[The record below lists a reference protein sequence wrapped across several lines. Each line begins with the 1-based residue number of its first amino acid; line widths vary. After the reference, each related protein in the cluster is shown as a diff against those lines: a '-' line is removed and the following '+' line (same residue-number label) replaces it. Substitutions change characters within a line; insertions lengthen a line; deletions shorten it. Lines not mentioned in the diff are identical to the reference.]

1 MGLMNN
7 ANKLVDAAMGKDHSG
22 TTLQDFLAKF
32 NSPEGRFVDSI
43 DPKSTFDVY
52 VKFYPTL
59 EPTEEEKKNYNS
71 IGNSVTRALGTA
83 ATGALKTAGNAITG
97 GLLGSLMNDSSVED
111 AHKNFPYAGQ
121 HTFMEYLLEANL
133 VVGGENWFSNQSQLP
148 LELSLGPYV
157 QEVTI
162 PQMQLAEGSKA
173 STLLGDFPINGQ
185 FIKTDTNDL
194 MMTVINTKAS
204 LHERIF
210 YPWMREVTLPYWS
223 YASQPYTTAT
233 ITIDFSKHNDCRYV
247 FCGCRPKQIMS
258 LQGKQDQTSAENL
271 TRQITFMFD
280 FMLVQSD
287 LKVSESWS
295 DKLLNTAK
303 PILNSA
309 AHALNLG

>member
-7 ANKLVDAAMGKDHSG
+7 ANKLVDAAIGKDHSG

-32 NSPEGRFVDSI
+32 NSPEGKFVDSI

-59 EPTEEEKKNYNS
+59 ESEKQSTGAAVIN
-71 IGNSVTRALGTA
+71 ALGTA

-97 GLLGSLMNDSSVED
+97 GLLGSFMNSGSVKD
-111 AHKNFPYAGQ
+111 AHDQFKYAGQ

-133 VVGGENWFSNQSQLP
+133 VVGGENWFSNQSILP

>member
-7 ANKLVDAAMGKDHSG
+7 ANKLVDAAMGKEHSG

-32 NSPEGRFVDSI
+32 NSPEGKFVDSI

-59 EPTEEEKKNYNS
+59 ESEKQSTGAAVIN
-71 IGNSVTRALGTA
+71 ALGTA

-97 GLLGSLMNDSSVED
+97 GLLGSFMNSGSVKD
-111 AHKNFPYAGQ
+111 AHDKFKYAGQ

-133 VVGGENWFSNQSQLP
+133 VVGGENWFSNQSILP

-223 YASQPYTTAT
+223 YTSQPYTTAT

>member
-1 MGLMNN
+1 MGLMNI
-7 ANKLVDAAMGKDHSG
+7 ANKLVDAAMEKEHSG

-32 NSPEGRFVDSI
+32 NSPEGKFVDSI

-59 EPTEEEKKNYNS
+59 ESEKQSTGAAVIN
-71 IGNSVTRALGTA
+71 ALGTA

-97 GLLGSLMNDSSVED
+97 GLLGSFMNSGSVKD
-111 AHKNFPYAGQ
+111 AHDKFKYAGQ

-133 VVGGENWFSNQSQLP
+133 VVGGENWFSNQSILP

-210 YPWMREVTLPYWS
+210 YAWMREVTLPYWS

>member
-7 ANKLVDAAMGKDHSG
+7 ANKLVDAAIGKQHSG

-32 NSPEGRFVDSI
+32 NSPEGKFVDSI

-59 EPTEEEKKNYNS
+59 ESEKQSTGAAVIN
-71 IGNSVTRALGTA
+71 ALGTA

-97 GLLGSLMNDSSVED
+97 GLLGSFMNSGSVKD
-111 AHKNFPYAGQ
+111 AHDKFKYAGQ

-133 VVGGENWFSNQSQLP
+133 VVGGENWFSNQSILP

-162 PQMQLAEGSKA
+162 PHITVNDNGKMT
-173 STLLGDFPINGQ
+173 TLLGEFPINGTYVKPDNHQ
-185 FIKTDTNDL
+185 LI
-194 MMTVINTKAS
+194 MQIVNTKAA

-210 YPWMREVTLPYWS
+210 YPWLREVTLPYWS

-233 ITIDFSKHNDCRYV
+233 ITIDFTKHNDCKYV
-247 FCGCRPKQIMS
+247 FCGCRSQQIYS
-258 LQGKQDQTSAENL
+258 LQGKQDTSSADNL
-271 TRQITFMFD
+271 TRQVTFIFD
-280 FMLVQSD
+280 FMFIHSD
-287 LKVSESWS
+287 LAVSEEWY

-303 PILNSA
+303 PIINSA
-309 AHALNLG
+309 AHALNL

>member
-7 ANKLVDAAMGKDHSG
+7 ANKLVDAAMGKEHNG

-32 NSPEGRFVDSI
+32 NSPEGKFVDTI

-59 EPTEEEKKNYNS
+59 ESEKRSTGAAVIN
-71 IGNSVTRALGTA
+71 ALGTA

-97 GLLGSLMNDSSVED
+97 GLLGSFMNSGSVKD
-111 AHKNFPYAGQ
+111 AHDKFKYVGQ

-133 VVGGENWFSNQSQLP
+133 VVGGENWFSNQSILP

-162 PQMQLAEGSKA
+162 PQMQLSEGSKA

>member
-1 MGLMNN
+1 MGFLGNSLGDIAN
-7 ANKLVDAAMGKDHSG
+7 AALGQSSG
-22 TTLQDFLAKF
+22 TNLQSFLSKF
-32 NSPEGRFVDSI
+32 YSPEGKFVDSI

-59 EPTEEEKKNYNS
+59 ESEKQS
-71 IGNSVTRALGTA
+71 TRAAVINALGTA

-97 GLLGSLMNDSSVED
+97 GLLGSFMNSGSVKD
-111 AHKNFPYAGQ
+111 AHDKFEYAGQ

-133 VVGGENWFSNQSQLP
+133 VVGGENWFSNQSILP

-173 STLLGDFPINGQ
+173 NTLLGDFPINGQ

-210 YPWMREVTLPYWS
+210 YPWMREVTLPYWN

-233 ITIDFSKHNDCRYV
+233 ITVDFSKHNDCRYV

-295 DKLLNTAK
+295 DKLLNTTK

>member
-7 ANKLVDAAMGKDHSG
+7 ANKLVDAAMGKEHSG

-32 NSPEGRFVDSI
+32 NSPEGKFVDSI

-59 EPTEEEKKNYNS
+59 ESEKQSTGAAVIN
-71 IGNSVTRALGTA
+71 ALGTA

-97 GLLGSLMNDSSVED
+97 GLLGSFMNSGSVKD
-111 AHKNFPYAGQ
+111 AHDTFKYAGQ

-133 VVGGENWFSNQSQLP
+133 VVGGENWFSNQSILP

-162 PQMQLAEGSKA
+162 PHVTVNDNGKMT
-173 STLLGDFPINGQ
+173 TLLGEFPINGTYVKPDNHQ
-185 FIKTDTNDL
+185 LI
-194 MMTVINTKAS
+194 MQIVNTKAA

-210 YPWMREVTLPYWS
+210 YPWLREVTLPYWS

-233 ITIDFSKHNDCRYV
+233 ITIDFTKHNDCKYV
-247 FCGCRPKQIMS
+247 FCGCRPQQIYS
-258 LQGKQDQTSAENL
+258 LQGKQDTSSADNL
-271 TRQITFMFD
+271 TRQVTFIFD
-280 FMLVQSD
+280 FMFIHSD
-287 LKVSESWS
+287 LTVSEEWY

-303 PILNSA
+303 PIINSA
-309 AHALNLG
+309 AHALNL

>member
-1 MGLMNN
+1 MNN
-7 ANKLVDAAMGKDHSG
+7 ANKLVDAAMGKEHSG

-32 NSPEGRFVDSI
+32 NSPEGKFVDSI

-59 EPTEEEKKNYNS
+59 ESEKQSTGAAVIN
-71 IGNSVTRALGTA
+71 ALGTA

-97 GLLGSLMNDSSVED
+97 GLLGSFMNSGSVKD
-111 AHKNFPYAGQ
+111 AHDTFKYAGQ

-133 VVGGENWFSNQSQLP
+133 VVGGENWFSNQSILP

-162 PQMQLAEGSKA
+162 PHVTVNDNGKMT
-173 STLLGDFPINGQ
+173 TLLGEFPINGTYVKPDNHQ
-185 FIKTDTNDL
+185 LI
-194 MMTVINTKAS
+194 MQIVNTKAA

-210 YPWMREVTLPYWS
+210 YPWLREVTLPYWS

-233 ITIDFSKHNDCRYV
+233 ITIDFTKHNDCKYV
-247 FCGCRPKQIMS
+247 FCGCRPQQIYS
-258 LQGKQDQTSAENL
+258 LQGKQDTSSADNL
-271 TRQITFMFD
+271 TRQVTFIFD
-280 FMLVQSD
+280 FMFIHSD
-287 LKVSESWS
+287 LTVSEEWY

-303 PILNSA
+303 PIINSA
-309 AHALNLG
+309 AHALNL

>member
-32 NSPEGRFVDSI
+32 NSPEGKFVDSI

-52 VKFYPTL
+52 IKFYPTL
-59 EPTEEEKKNYNS
+59 ESEKQSTGAAVIN
-71 IGNSVTRALGTA
+71 ALGTA

-97 GLLGSLMNDSSVED
+97 GLLGSFMNSGSVKD
-111 AHKNFPYAGQ
+111 AHDKFKYAGQ

-133 VVGGENWFSNQSQLP
+133 VVGGENWFSNQSILP

>member
-7 ANKLVDAAMGKDHSG
+7 ANKLVDAAIGKDHSG

-32 NSPEGRFVDSI
+32 NSPEGKFVESI

-52 VKFYPTL
+52 IKFYPTL
-59 EPTEEEKKNYNS
+59 EPTEEKKKNYNS

-83 ATGALKTAGNAITG
+83 ATGALKTAGNAITS
-97 GLLGSLMNDSSVED
+97 GLLGSLMNDGSVED
-111 AHKNFPYAGQ
+111 AHKNFTYAGQ

-133 VVGGENWFSNQSQLP
+133 VVGGENWFSNQSILP

-162 PQMQLAEGSKA
+162 PHIAVNDNGKMT
-173 STLLGDFPINGQ
+173 TLLGEFPINGTYVKPDNHQ
-185 FIKTDTNDL
+185 LI
-194 MMTVINTKAS
+194 MQIVNTKAA

-210 YPWMREVTLPYWS
+210 YPWLREVTLPYWS

-233 ITIDFSKHNDCRYV
+233 ITIDFTKHNDCKYV
-247 FCGCRPKQIMS
+247 FCGCRPQQIYS
-258 LQGKQDQTSAENL
+258 LQGKQDTSSADNL
-271 TRQITFMFD
+271 TRQVTFIFD
-280 FMLVQSD
+280 FMFIHSD
-287 LKVSESWS
+287 LTVSEKWY

-309 AHALNLG
+309 AHTLNL

>member
-7 ANKLVDAAMGKDHSG
+7 ANKLVDAAIGKDHSG

-32 NSPEGRFVDSI
+32 NSPEGKFVESI

-52 VKFYPTL
+52 IKFYPTL
-59 EPTEEEKKNYNS
+59 EPTEEKKKNYNS

-97 GLLGSLMNDSSVED
+97 GLLGSFMNSGSVKD
-111 AHKNFPYAGQ
+111 AHKNFTYAGQ

-133 VVGGENWFSNQSQLP
+133 VVGGENWFSNQSILP

-162 PQMQLAEGSKA
+162 PHVTVNDNGKMT
-173 STLLGDFPINGQ
+173 TLLGEFPVNGTYVKPDNHQ
-185 FIKTDTNDL
+185 LI
-194 MMTVINTKAS
+194 MQIVNTKAA

-210 YPWMREVTLPYWS
+210 YPWLREVTLPYWS

-233 ITIDFSKHNDCRYV
+233 ITIDFTKHNDCKYV
-247 FCGCRPKQIMS
+247 F
-258 LQGKQDQTSAENL
+258 
-271 TRQITFMFD
+271 
-280 FMLVQSD
+280 
-287 LKVSESWS
+287 
-295 DKLLNTAK
+295 
-303 PILNSA
+303 
-309 AHALNLG
+309 

>member
-7 ANKLVDAAMGKDHSG
+7 ANKLVDAAIGKEHSG

-32 NSPEGRFVDSI
+32 NSPEGKFVDSI

-59 EPTEEEKKNYNS
+59 ESEKQSTGAAVIN
-71 IGNSVTRALGTA
+71 ALGTA
-83 ATGALKTAGNAITG
+83 ATGALKTTGNAITG
-97 GLLGSLMNDSSVED
+97 GLLGSFMNSGSVKD
-111 AHKNFPYAGQ
+111 AHDKFKYAGQ

-133 VVGGENWFSNQSQLP
+133 VVGGENWFSNQSILP

>member
-7 ANKLVDAAMGKDHSG
+7 ANKLVDAAMGKEHSG

-32 NSPEGRFVDSI
+32 NSPEGKFVDSI

-59 EPTEEEKKNYNS
+59 ESEKQSTGAAVIN
-71 IGNSVTRALGTA
+71 ALGTA

-97 GLLGSLMNDSSVED
+97 GFLGSFMNDGSVED
-111 AHKNFPYAGQ
+111 AHKNFTYAGQ

-133 VVGGENWFSNQSQLP
+133 VVGGENWFSNQSILP

-162 PQMQLAEGSKA
+162 PHVTVNDNGKMT
-173 STLLGDFPINGQ
+173 TLLGEFPINGTYVKPDNHQ
-185 FIKTDTNDL
+185 LI
-194 MMTVINTKAS
+194 MQIVNTKAA

-210 YPWMREVTLPYWS
+210 YPWLREVTLPYWS

-233 ITIDFSKHNDCRYV
+233 ITIDFTKHNDCKYV
-247 FCGCRPKQIMS
+247 FCGCRPQQIYS
-258 LQGKQDQTSAENL
+258 LQGKQDTSSADNL
-271 TRQITFMFD
+271 TRQVTFIFD
-280 FMLVQSD
+280 FMFIHSD
-287 LKVSESWS
+287 LTVSEKWY

-309 AHALNLG
+309 AHALNL

>member
-7 ANKLVDAAMGKDHSG
+7 ANKLVDAAIGKEHSG

-32 NSPEGRFVDSI
+32 NSPEGKFVDSI

-59 EPTEEEKKNYNS
+59 ESEKQSTGAAVIN
-71 IGNSVTRALGTA
+71 ALGTA
-83 ATGALKTAGNAITG
+83 ATGALKTTGNAITG
-97 GLLGSLMNDSSVED
+97 GLLGSFMNSGSVKD
-111 AHKNFPYAGQ
+111 AHDKFKYVGQ

-133 VVGGENWFSNQSQLP
+133 VVGGENWFSNQSILP

>member
-7 ANKLVDAAMGKDHSG
+7 ANKLVDAAIGKQHSG

-32 NSPEGRFVDSI
+32 NSPEGKFVDSI

-59 EPTEEEKKNYNS
+59 ESEKQSTGAAVIN
-71 IGNSVTRALGTA
+71 ALGTA

-97 GLLGSLMNDSSVED
+97 GLLGSFMNSGSVKD
-111 AHKNFPYAGQ
+111 AHDKFKYAGQ

-133 VVGGENWFSNQSQLP
+133 VVGGENWFSNQSILP

-162 PQMQLAEGSKA
+162 PHITVNDNGKMT
-173 STLLGDFPINGQ
+173 TLLGEFPINGTYVKPDNHQ
-185 FIKTDTNDL
+185 LI
-194 MMTVINTKAS
+194 MQIVNTKAA

-210 YPWMREVTLPYWS
+210 YPWLREVTLPYWS

-233 ITIDFSKHNDCRYV
+233 ITIDFTKHNDCKYV
-247 FCGCRPKQIMS
+247 FCGCRPQQIYS
-258 LQGKQDQTSAENL
+258 LQGKQDTSSADNL
-271 TRQITFMFD
+271 TRQVTFIFD
-280 FMLVQSD
+280 FMFIHSD
-287 LKVSESWS
+287 LAVSEEWY

-303 PILNSA
+303 PIINSA
-309 AHALNLG
+309 AHALNL

>member
-7 ANKLVDAAMGKDHSG
+7 VNKLVDAAIGKEHSG

-32 NSPEGRFVDSI
+32 NSPEGKFVDSI

-59 EPTEEEKKNYNS
+59 ESEKQSTGAAVIN
-71 IGNSVTRALGTA
+71 ALGTA

-97 GLLGSLMNDSSVED
+97 GLLGSFMNSGSVKD
-111 AHKNFPYAGQ
+111 AHDKFKYAGQ

-133 VVGGENWFSNQSQLP
+133 VVGGENWFSNQSILP

>member
-7 ANKLVDAAMGKDHSG
+7 ANKLVDAAMGKEHSG

-32 NSPEGRFVDSI
+32 NSPEGKFVDSI

-59 EPTEEEKKNYNS
+59 ESEKQSTGAAVIN
-71 IGNSVTRALGTA
+71 ALGTA

-97 GLLGSLMNDSSVED
+97 GLLGSFMNSGSVKD
-111 AHKNFPYAGQ
+111 AHDKFKYVGQ

-133 VVGGENWFSNQSQLP
+133 VVGGENWFSNQSILP

-194 MMTVINTKAS
+194 MMTIINTKAS

>member
-32 NSPEGRFVDSI
+32 NSPEGKFVDSI

-59 EPTEEEKKNYNS
+59 ESEKQSTGAAVIN
-71 IGNSVTRALGTA
+71 ALGTA

-133 VVGGENWFSNQSQLP
+133 VVGGENWFSNQSILP

-162 PQMQLAEGSKA
+162 PHVTVNDNGKMT
-173 STLLGDFPINGQ
+173 TLLGEFPINGTYVKPDNHQ
-185 FIKTDTNDL
+185 LI
-194 MMTVINTKAS
+194 MQIVNTKAA

-210 YPWMREVTLPYWS
+210 YPWLREVTLPYWS

-233 ITIDFSKHNDCRYV
+233 ITIDFTKHNDCKYV
-247 FCGCRPKQIMS
+247 FCGCRPQQIYS
-258 LQGKQDQTSAENL
+258 LQGKQDTSSADNL
-271 TRQITFMFD
+271 TRQVTFIFD
-280 FMLVQSD
+280 FMFIHSD
-287 LKVSESWS
+287 LTVSEKWY
-295 DKLLNTAK
+295 DKLLFNTAK

-309 AHALNLG
+309 AHILNL

>member
-32 NSPEGRFVDSI
+32 NSPEGKFVDSI

-52 VKFYPTL
+52 IKFYPTL
-59 EPTEEEKKNYNS
+59 EPTEKEKKNYNS

-97 GLLGSLMNDSSVED
+97 GLLGSFMNDSSVED

-133 VVGGENWFSNQSQLP
+133 VVGGENWFSNQSILP

-162 PQMQLAEGSKA
+162 PHITVNDNGKMT
-173 STLLGDFPINGQ
+173 TLLGEFPINGTYVKPDNHQ
-185 FIKTDTNDL
+185 LI
-194 MMTVINTKAS
+194 MQIVNTKAA

-210 YPWMREVTLPYWS
+210 YPWLREVTLPYWS

-233 ITIDFSKHNDCRYV
+233 ITIDFTKHNDCKYV
-247 FCGCRPKQIMS
+247 FCGCRPQQIYS
-258 LQGKQDQTSAENL
+258 LQGKQDTSSADNL
-271 TRQITFMFD
+271 TRQVTFIFD
-280 FMLVQSD
+280 FMFIHSD
-287 LKVSESWS
+287 LTVSEKWY
-295 DKLLNTAK
+295 DKLLFNTAK

-309 AHALNLG
+309 AHTLNL

>member
-7 ANKLVDAAMGKDHSG
+7 ANKLVDAAMGKEHSG

-32 NSPEGRFVDSI
+32 NSPEGKFVDSI

-59 EPTEEEKKNYNS
+59 ESEKQSTGAAVIN
-71 IGNSVTRALGTA
+71 ALGTA

-97 GLLGSLMNDSSVED
+97 GLLGSFMNSGSVKD
-111 AHKNFPYAGQ
+111 AHDQFKYAGQ

-133 VVGGENWFSNQSQLP
+133 VVGGENWFSNQSILP

>member
-7 ANKLVDAAMGKDHSG
+7 ANKLVDAAIGKEHSG

-32 NSPEGRFVDSI
+32 NSPEGKFVDSI

-59 EPTEEEKKNYNS
+59 ESEKQSTGAAVIN
-71 IGNSVTRALGTA
+71 ALGTA
-83 ATGALKTAGNAITG
+83 ATGALKTTGNAITG
-97 GLLGSLMNDSSVED
+97 GLLGSFMNSGSVKD
-111 AHKNFPYAGQ
+111 AHDKFKYAGQ

-133 VVGGENWFSNQSQLP
+133 VVGGENWFSNQSILP

-309 AHALNLG
+309 AHTLNL

>member
-7 ANKLVDAAMGKDHSG
+7 TNKLVDAAIGKQHSG

-32 NSPEGRFVDSI
+32 NSPEGKFVDSI

-59 EPTEEEKKNYNS
+59 ESEKQSTGAAVIN
-71 IGNSVTRALGTA
+71 ALGTA

-97 GLLGSLMNDSSVED
+97 GLLGSFMNSGSVKD
-111 AHKNFPYAGQ
+111 AHDKFKYAGQ

-133 VVGGENWFSNQSQLP
+133 VVGGENWFSNQTILP

>member
-7 ANKLVDAAMGKDHSG
+7 ANKIIDAAMGKDHSG

-32 NSPEGRFVDSI
+32 NSPEGKFVDSI

-59 EPTEEEKKNYNS
+59 ESEKQSTGAAVIN
-71 IGNSVTRALGTA
+71 ALGTA

-97 GLLGSLMNDSSVED
+97 GLLGSFMNSGSVKD
-111 AHKNFPYAGQ
+111 AHKNFTYAGQ

-133 VVGGENWFSNQSQLP
+133 VVGGENWFSNQSILP

-185 FIKTDTNDL
+185 FLKTDTNDL